1 MYNLFKSQVIGGNFK
16 MNIKTLK
23 KNGSLVISLLGELDE
38 SVAEY
43 TRKNI
48 DKIILSERFDN
59 VVFDMSG
66 LTFMDST
73 GIGVLLGRYKLIK
86 KLGGVAQ
93 ISGSNKQIDRVLT
106 MSGLY
111 TIMEKIS

>member
-1 MYNLFKSQVIGGNFK
+1 

-66 LTFMDST
+66 LT
-73 GIGVLLGRYKLIK
+73 
-86 KLGGVAQ
+86 
-93 ISGSNKQIDRVLT
+93 
-106 MSGLY
+106 LY
-111 TIMEKIS
+111 

>member
-23 KNGSLVISLLGELDE
+23 KNGSFVISLLGELDE

-48 DKIILSERFDN
+48 DKII
-59 VVFDMSG
+59 
-66 LTFMDST
+66 
-73 GIGVLLGRYKLIK
+73 
-86 KLGGVAQ
+86 
-93 ISGSNKQIDRVLT
+93 
-106 MSGLY
+106 
-111 TIMEKIS
+111 